1 MTHEEE
7 EMTDTDKVLKDFG
20 RSLKLAEI
28 RTWKQYVATAREFL
42 DYIEGRGIAY
52 TAVNEGIATDY
63 RAHLLEAEAGLS
75 RFTINNNL
83 NRLRKFYGYAYR
95 KRLVYSNPF
104 AAVHAVRTG
113 ISIPKN
119 ILNVGDMGKLLDS
132 FGLMTHFDIMTKAVV
147 ELLYGSALR
156 ISEAREL
163 TLKDID
169 FEAGALHITDCK
181 NGGVRMKRPA
191 TEASLRFLK
200 RYIRDSREKLLT
212 ESDLAEGRLFPKKGC
227 TSVLSVVNRKLVNES
242 RRLGLKKITSHSFRH
257 SAATHLLRAGA
268 GIREVQEMLGHRN
281 ITSTEAY
288 TRILKEDLKEAIGKF
303 HPRENADVKPA
314 GETRSKEDDEE
325 NRILQNPRDAG

>member
-1 MTHEEE
+1 MIHEEE
-7 EMTDTDKVLKDFG
+7 EMTDTEKILSAFE
-20 RSLKLAEI
+20 RSLKLSGM
-28 RTWKQYVATAREFL
+28 RTWKQYAATAREFL

-63 RAHLLEAEAGLS
+63 RAYLLEAEAGLS
-75 RFTINNNL
+75 RFTINNKL

-95 KRLVYSNPF
+95 KHLVYSNPF

-113 ISIPKN
+113 ISLPKN

-132 FGLMTHFDIMTKAVV
+132 FGLLTHNDIMAKAIV

-156 ISEAREL
+156 ISEAESL
-163 TLKDID
+163 TLADID
-169 FEAGALHITDCK
+169 FEAGALHVTDWK

-191 TEASLRFLK
+191 TEASLRFLAK
-200 RYIRDSREKLLT
+200 YMRDSREKLLT
-212 ESDLAEGRLFPKKGC
+212 GSDLAEGRLFPKKGL
-227 TSVLSVVNRKLVNES
+227 TSVLSVVNRKLGNES
-242 RRLGLKKITSHSFRH
+242 RRLGLKKITSHSLRH

-288 TRILKEDLKEAIGKF
+288 TRIVKEDLRNVIGKF
-303 HPRENADVKPA
+303 HPRENAGGKA
-314 GETRSKEDDEE
+314 TGETRSKEDDEE
-325 NRILQNPRDAG
+325 KSILQNPRDAG

>member
-1 MTHEEE
+1 
-7 EMTDTDKVLKDFG
+7 MTDVKKILSAFE
-20 RSLKLAEI
+20 RSLKLSGM

-52 TAVNEGIATDY
+52 TAVNEGVATDY

-75 RFTINNNL
+75 RLSINNKL

-113 ISIPKN
+113 ISLPKN

-132 FGLMTHFDIMTKAVV
+132 FGLLTHNDIMAKAIV

-156 ISEAREL
+156 ISEAESL
-163 TLKDID
+163 TLSDID
-169 FEAGALHITDCK
+169 FEAGTLHITDWK
-181 NGGVRMKRPA
+181 NGGIRMKRPA
-191 TEASLRFLK
+191 TEASLRFLAK
-200 RYIRDSREKLLT
+200 YMRDAREKLLS
-212 ESDLAEGRLFPKKGC
+212 ESDLAEGRLFPKKGF
-227 TSVLSVVNRKLVNES
+227 TSVRRVINRKLRNES
-242 RRLGLKKITSHSFRH
+242 RRLGLKKITSHSLRH

-268 GIREVQEMLGHRN
+268 GIREVQEMLGHKN

-288 TRILKEDLKEAIGKF
+288 TRIVKEDLKDAIGKF
-303 HPRENADVKPA
+303 HPRENAEGKRTAD
-314 GETRSKEDDEE
+314 DDEE
-325 NRILQNPRDAG
+325 NRIRKNAHDAG